1 MDVKKVRK
9 RAAMWAGYAAFVL
22 CCFAAGYL
30 IAWAGNSGGASI
42 TGSKLVL
49 TAQVIFFACL
59 SLYLHILL
67 HEAGHLVAGLM
78 TGYRF
83 VSFRI
88 ASYTLVRDEAG
99 LHVRR
104 FSIPG
109 TAGQCLMMPPK
120 DIDRPPF
127 VLYNLGGVLANVFL
141 SAGALICGNGV
152 FWTMFGAVG
161 LLLGL
166 ANGIPLKLGGIPNDG
181 YNLLVMR
188 RQPAARRAFAAQL
201 RINGLL
207 SEGKRLRELPS
218 ELFALDPAADDLF
231 SIALRQ
237 MRYGRAL
244 DEGELLKA
252 REELDAMQARRE
264 SLPAFYRMELDCERG
279 YMMMVYEQSREAVDV
294 VYGKEAR
301 AFADKAKYMLSHQ
314 RIEIAYA
321 LQCEGD
327 VNRANALYARAIAC
341 AKRYPVSGE
350 AAGEMELIRSWM
362 ERVN

>member
-1 MDVKKVRK
+1 MDAKKVRR
-9 RAAMWAGYAAFVL
+9 RAAAWAGYAAFVL
-22 CCFAAGYL
+22 CSFAAGYL
-30 IAWAGNSGGASI
+30 MAWAGNSGGASI

-49 TAQVIFFACL
+49 TVQIIFFACV
-59 SLYLHILL
+59 SLYAHILL

-88 ASYTLVRDEAG
+88 ASFTLVRDEAG

-109 TAGQCLMMPPK
+109 TAGQCLMMPPQ

-127 VLYNLGGVLANVFL
+127 VLYNLGGVMGNVLL
-141 SAGALICGNGV
+141 SAGALVFGNGL

-161 LLLGL
+161 LLLGFV
-166 ANGIPLKLGGIPNDG
+166 NGIPLKLGGIPNDG
-181 YNLLVMR
+181 YNLLVML

-218 ELFALDPAADDLF
+218 ELFEIAPGAEDLF
-231 SIALRQ
+231 SITLRQ

-244 DEGELLKA
+244 DEGEPLKA

-264 SLPAFYRMELDCERG
+264 SLPAFYQMELDCERG
-279 YMMMVYEQSREAVDV
+279 YMMMVFEQSREAVDI

-321 LQCEGD
+321 LQCEGN
-327 VNRANALYARAIAC
+327 VARAKALFALAQVC
-341 AKRYPVSGE
+341 AADYPVAGE
-350 AAGEMELIRSWM
+350 AACEMELMRGWL